1 MYDTVGSDWQALGGV
16 QYRRL
21 EIYPQLDWGG
31 SSEDCRL
38 DQHVV
43 AAAPCGGP
51 VAMVRY
57 DAALVK
63 LVGAAH
69 APPLRI
75 FTSSGKLLA
84 EVPWEGPS
92 AGGRLIAMGW
102 TSGEL
107 LVTVRDQGLLQLR
120 DLRGTLLHSLMLL
133 DSPPSVTADG
143 TLVLITHAVVS
154 GDSVAAAT
162 SDLQLLAVE
171 HLHQHAARA
180 PLSAPRCRAFT
191 LGRGALQR
199 LRPRP
204 SITAVAVSTSSNNG
218 SSTNNHSS
226 SSSSTALELTVATA
240 GGDTW
245 LVSEEAAARAVL
257 PEELQI
263 GGGSSIVQMAVSP
276 GGVFVACFT
285 AAGLLLVLKDSLS
298 LQVMEFDTSTR
309 EPPQQMVWCGND
321 CVILH
326 WSGLGVLMVGPGAT
340 AVAHWYIPANEVS
353 GSTTAYLVCM
363 HMLRSCRDT
372 ICAADSL
379 RAIAALVARHN
390 RCTDAAHCMLL
401 ALTSNKLFPYPRS
414 NPLVLVQEVDCC
426 RIISQQRM
434 ELLQRVPPT
443 TEAINRIG
451 STDPAA
457 MLFDATEA
465 FEDGDAKADENIRA
479 MARAEAPPT
488 DHTSTSANATDDST
502 SSSSG
507 EGVLQEAVRSCTAAA
522 AVEFDTLRQKALLR
536 AAAYGKGFL
545 PDYDS
550 DDFVACCRKLRVLN
564 AIRSAEVGV
573 PLTAQQ
579 YDTIG
584 AEAVIDM
591 LIRRRLHLLALKAC
605 QHLRLPAEGVAI

>member
-1 MYDTVGSDWQALGGV
+1 
-16 QYRRL
+16 
-21 EIYPQLDWGG
+21 
-31 SSEDCRL
+31 
-38 DQHVV
+38 
-43 AAAPCGGP
+43 
-51 VAMVRY
+51 
-57 DAALVK
+57 
-63 LVGAAH
+63 
-69 APPLRI
+69 
-75 FTSSGKLLA
+75 
-84 EVPWEGPS
+84 
-92 AGGRLIAMGW
+92 
-102 TSGEL
+102 
-107 LVTVRDQGLLQLR
+107 
-120 DLRGTLLHSLMLL
+120 
-133 DSPPSVTADG
+133 
-143 TLVLITHAVVS
+143 
-154 GDSVAAAT
+154 
-162 SDLQLLAVE
+162 
-171 HLHQHAARA
+171 
-180 PLSAPRCRAFT
+180 
-191 LGRGALQR
+191 
-199 LRPRP
+199 
-204 SITAVAVSTSSNNG
+204 
-218 SSTNNHSS
+218 
-226 SSSSTALELTVATA
+226 
-240 GGDTW
+240 
-245 LVSEEAAARAVL
+245 
-257 PEELQI
+257 
-263 GGGSSIVQMAVSP
+263 
-276 GGVFVACFT
+276 
-285 AAGLLLVLKDSLS
+285 
-298 LQVMEFDTSTR
+298 
-309 EPPQQMVWCGND
+309 
-321 CVILH
+321 
-326 WSGLGVLMVGPGAT
+326 
-340 AVAHWYIPANEVS
+340 
-353 GSTTAYLVCM
+353 
-363 HMLRSCRDT
+363 MLRSCRDT

-605 QHLRLPAEGVAI
+605 QHLRLPAEGVAIRCITRLWHANTATVDAMRVWLIVDLYCKLLLCLIALMTVHLLLYIYKICVIAFSAVVHAVTRCSCQQTVYYYRLVKRPTSN